1 MWPNSLFPEED
12 NSEEI
17 LNGKL
22 HFLCNGVS
30 MITNLRQG
38 TGAQVGILWSS
49 HYFPSFRQ
57 HFK

>member
-30 MITNLRQG
+30 MITNLPQG
-38 TGAQVGILWSS
+38 TGAQVGILRSS
-49 HYFPSFRQ
+49 HYFPLF
-57 HFK
+57 H

>member
-30 MITNLRQG
+30 MITNLPQG

-49 HYFPSFRQ
+49 HYFPLFR
-57 HFK
+57 

>member
-30 MITNLRQG
+30 MITNLPQG
-38 TGAQVGILWSS
+38 TGAQVEILRSS
-49 HYFPSFRQ
+49 HYFALFR
-57 HFK
+57 